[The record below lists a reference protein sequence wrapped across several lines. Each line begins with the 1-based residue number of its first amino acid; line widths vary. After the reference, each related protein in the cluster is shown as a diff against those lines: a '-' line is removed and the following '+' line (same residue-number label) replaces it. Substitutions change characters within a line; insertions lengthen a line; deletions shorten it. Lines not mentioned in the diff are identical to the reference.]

1 MDSNHAIDVD
11 TDSELTTLHTGD
23 TPTLDDGEHRD
34 IMALDAAQEAH
45 DHAEF
50 DLIVLDTWI
59 STPPFELPLSETL
72 GQYWIRQRKK
82 ESTNRLARIALDMLG
97 IPAMSSD
104 CERVFSQA
112 KLMITGQRHRLKPDI
127 IEACQCLR
135 AWLIIDRKKLGKWE
149 GSGNWTVPYEISTG
163 SWE

>member
-50 DLIVLDTWI
+50 DLIV
-59 STPPFELPLSETL
+59 
-72 GQYWIRQRKK
+72 
-82 ESTNRLARIALDMLG
+82 ARM
-97 IPAMSSD
+97 PSN
-104 CERVFSQA
+104 
-112 KLMITGQRHRLKPDI
+112 HRLKVNGIQYI
-127 IEACQCLR
+127 IYDPYRPKKSKRTSWYWNLTQAVE
-135 AWLIIDRKKLGKWE
+135 LIQTTKG
-149 GSGNWTVPYEISTG
+149 TY
-163 SWE
+163 